1 MKTRCI
7 ITSRSY
13 NGDET
18 YFRGKDIPCS
28 RLAHGR
34 DLVAG
39 LGLKDKAKVI
49 EFTGEFLAFSWHGEE
64 MAVPL
69 DDQSYLLENALTTDG
84 KRVDVMLEFD
94 EE

>member
-18 YFRGKDIPCS
+18 YFRGIPCA
-28 RLAHGR
+28 RLAPGR
-34 DLVAG
+34 DLIAG

-69 DDQSYLLENALTTDG
+69 DDQSYLLPDALTADG
-84 KRVDVMLEFD
+84 QHVDVMIEFD
-94 EE
+94 ED